1 MNSVGHI
8 EYVVCITLLNI
19 KMEKEFIPYE
29 QALALKELGF
39 DEECLMYWNDYG
51 KQAVSRF
58 QLLNKINSW
67 SMNYIEAPTF
77 SQVFRWF
84 RDKKISDSCVCRY
97 QSRDGGVYYYYV
109 INHDFGIEE
118 TKHFQEGF
126 YTYEEAELACLDKLI
141 EIVESKSEEK

>member
-1 MNSVGHI
+1 M
-8 EYVVCITLLNI
+8 TQ
-19 KMEKEFIPYE
+19 EFVPYK
-29 QALALKELGF
+29 QALKLKQLGF
-39 DEECLMYWNDYG
+39 DEPCLSYYEGESFSHHLATTEGGDDYIIPAPLYQ
-51 KQAVSRF
+51 QA
-58 QLLNKINSW
+58 
-67 SMNYIEAPTF
+67 
-77 SQVFRWF
+77 FRWF

-126 YTYEEAELACLDKLI
+126 YSYEEAELACLDKLI